1 MVLQL
6 KEEVVF
12 SKAVL
17 ILPCNLLRLVIKA
30 SDYVSRDFSCQT
42 GRQTNKTLVIS
53 LKCLKI
59 HSRPVIIALCE
70 AY

>member
-30 SDYVSRDFSCQT
+30 SYDVSGDFSCQAY
-42 GRQTNKTLVIS
+42 KSLVIF
-53 LKCLKI
+53 LKRLKI

-70 AY
+70 PY

>member
-6 KEEVVF
+6 KEEIIF

-30 SDYVSRDFSCQT
+30 SDNVSRDFSCQT
-42 GRQTNKTLVIS
+42 GRQANKTLVIS
-53 LKCLKI
+53 LKRLKI